1 MAAVVTSRWKPLR
14 AGIFNIW
21 EYDDQVFDFGDGRLV
36 IRGRNGSGKSNA
48 LSLLFPFLLDGVMS
62 AARMDPMGGAR
73 SMKSLLLGRDED
85 DTSGSNYRYES
96 GTGYVWM
103 EFTSTSRSAGPD
115 SEDRFM
121 TIGIGAAATQQ
132 REASPWFFV
141 TTRRVGHD
149 FELHHADVPKG
160 QRQLTESVGPDSV
173 FDTADDFRNAV
184 DRALFGLGGG
194 RYKTLVDLLLTLRR
208 PHLAAKLDTEH
219 LSGTLSAGLAEL
231 DPTLIDDVAHSFDD
245 LDAMHVQLEGLTTAS
260 HAVERFLPIYRD
272 HLLGIARQRAE
283 HLTGAHAE
291 YAHLDRELATART
304 ERTGTESELV
314 RHTAAVEAARAARRR
329 FDTLIDTIKDSPAYQ
344 SAVALAEVDQQ
355 ARLAAQRA
363 AEAQQLADQLDSHT
377 AELDSAA
384 MFARSAVSGVESE
397 LHTLITDW
405 IAHARSVGVESA
417 QLAARFDDDLATR
430 LITERDA
437 DVTEIEQ
444 AAQSSEVAG
453 RNAEAAERRRDR
465 AEAELAEA
473 AEQLDAALT
482 AFAVEAEALDHL
494 RAMWAFG
501 ADQVIE
507 RVAVVTG
514 STFQSVGTAWA
525 DGDPDFQTSIRLS
538 SFFEHVALG
547 LATAQVAA
555 KALQTESHR
564 VVNALEHERQHV
576 SEEPNP
582 GPPPNRTRPGAVD
595 PERPGAPLYV
605 CVDFVDTVNDHDRAG
620 LEAALDA
627 AGLLDARVVTA
638 GVEADNE
645 LDAVL
650 IPVGGRVSSPTLADL
665 LVPVPTAG
673 LDAER
678 INEVL
683 RAIPL
688 ADGLVML
695 GRDGRWRLGPLAG
708 RFAQSSAQF
717 IGHAARERRR
727 LARLDE
733 IDRQLAEAQAAA
745 DRADADVASLAEIA
759 DQLAEARTTEPSDS
773 ELRAAQR
780 GMDVA
785 DSAAHDRRQRFEHAT
800 AEADELAEQAQLLSV
815 RVHRRAA
822 AVELPLSLSELGAVR
837 NVLSECRQQQHTI
850 RLQQRHLTKADA
862 AAGSA
867 ERAHA
872 SAAATSGQQRRAAL
886 TAIADAETAAQR
898 YQLLQALQGADAQSA
913 IEDLAE
919 AGEGRTASELAEQN
933 SLEQQAGAKSLIA
946 TLDERR
952 KQLETRLVAS
962 TSNVGL
968 AIDAFAVI
976 RSSEVVSV
984 IAVDGIDDGATA
996 RDAARRLLAGTSAV
1010 DPDATNRMEHAY
1022 RTILLDGLRSG
1033 HDPSMPKLEGFD
1045 VVRVGTVDGEVPIG
1059 ILASQLRSDR
1069 ERLDQL
1075 LSDREREIFE
1085 NYLLTGI
1092 GDALRKLLLDA
1103 DHFEQTINTEMAK
1116 VPTESKLTVELKWEL
1131 DTDDRLVRQAVDT
1144 LRFDPN
1150 MVSPERRDQLRAFF
1164 TGRIADLRAAD
1175 PGRGFVEILT
1185 EALDY
1190 RTWHRFTMFVRFA
1203 DGGRRR
1209 VTRALYRQLSG
1220 GEAAT
1225 VLHLPLFAAAA
1236 AHYASGTVA
1245 GPRIIALDEAFAGI
1259 DDQMRGRLMGLLVQ
1273 LDLDVILTSHEFWGF
1288 YDQVPNLVLYDLTR
1302 KPPTPGVFAQRL
1314 AWSSDVR

>member
-1 MAAVVTSRWKPLR
+1 MATDVTSRWKPLR

-85 DTSGSNYRYES
+85 ETSGSSYRYES

-115 SEDRFM
+115 SEVRFM
-121 TIGIGAAATQQ
+121 TIGVGAAATQQ

-160 QRQLTESVGPDSV
+160 QRQLTESIGPESV
-173 FDTADDFRNAV
+173 FDTAEDYRNAV

-260 HAVERFLPIYRD
+260 NAVERFLPIYRD
-272 HLLGIARQRAE
+272 HLLGVARQRSE
-283 HLTGAHAE
+283 HLTDAHAE
-291 YAHLDRELATART
+291 HARLERDLAKALAD
-304 ERTGTESELV
+304 RTGTEAELV
-314 RHTAAVEAARAARRR
+314 RHTAAVEFARAERRR
-329 FDTLIDTIKDSPAYQ
+329 FDTVIDTIKDSPAYQ
-344 SAVALAEVDQQ
+344 SAVALAEVDKQ
-355 ARLAAQRA
+355 ARLAAQHA
-363 AEAQQLADQLDSHT
+363 AQARQLADQLDSQT
-377 AELDSAA
+377 ADLESAA
-384 MFARSAVSGVESE
+384 IIARSAVAEIESE

-405 IAHARSVGVESA
+405 IAHARSAGVESA
-417 QLAARFDDDLATR
+417 QLDARFDNDLATR
-430 LITERDA
+430 LVTERNA
-437 DVTEIEQ
+437 DVTEIEH
-444 AAQSSEVAG
+444 AARSSEEAG
-453 RNAEAAERRRDR
+453 RIAEAAEARRGQ
-465 AEAELAEA
+465 AECELAEA
-473 AEQLDAALT
+473 GQQLDAALT
-482 AFAVEAEALDHL
+482 ALAAEAEALDHL
-494 RAMWAFG
+494 RAMWAVD
-501 ADQVIE
+501 ADHVVE

-514 STFQSVGTAWA
+514 STFRPVGAAWA
-525 DGDPDFQTSIRLS
+525 DGDPNFQTSIRLS

-547 LATAQVAA
+547 LAAAQLAA
-555 KALQTESHR
+555 EALQTESHR
-564 VVNALEHERQHV
+564 VVDALADERQRV

-595 PERPGAPLYV
+595 AERPGAPLYV
-605 CVDFVDTVNDHDRAG
+605 CVDFVDTINDQDRAG

-627 AGLLDARVVTA
+627 AGLLDARVVPA
-638 GVEADNE
+638 SVSAADG

-650 IPVGGRVSSPTLADL
+650 LPVDRPVASPTLADL
-665 LVPVPTAG
+665 LIPVPTAD
-673 LDAER
+673 LDAKR
-678 INEVL
+678 ISEVL

-688 ADGLVML
+688 ADDIVML
-695 GRDGRWRLGPLAG
+695 GHDGRWRLGPLVG
-708 RFAQSSAQF
+708 RFAQPSAQF

-733 IDRQLAEAQAAA
+733 IDRQLDEARAAA
-745 DRADADVASLAEIA
+745 ERADTDVTSLAEIA
-759 DQLAEARTTEPSDS
+759 GQLGVVRRDEPPDSDMHTAR
-773 ELRAAQR
+773 RNV
-780 GMDVA
+780 DVA
-785 DSAAHDRRQRFEHAT
+785 DGAVHDRRQRFEQAGI
-800 AEADELAEQAQLLSV
+800 EAAELADRAQMLSV
-815 RVHRRAA
+815 EVHRRAA
-822 AVELPLSLSELGAVR
+822 AVKLPVSLNELGAFR
-837 NVLSECRQQQHTI
+837 SVLSECRQQQDTI
-850 RLQQRHLTKADA
+850 GLQQRHLTKSSA
-862 AAGSA
+862 AADSA
-867 ERAHA
+867 ELSRT
-872 SAAATSGQQRRAAL
+872 SAAATSGQQRNAAA
-886 TAIADAETAAQR
+886 TATGDAETAAQR
-898 YQLLQALQGADAQSA
+898 YQLLQAQHGADAQSA
-913 IEDLAE
+913 IDDLAE
-919 AGEGRTASELAEQN
+919 AGEGRTASEQAEQR
-933 SLEQQAGAKSLIA
+933 SLEQQAEAKSLIA

-952 KQLETRLVAS
+952 KQLETRLVTS
-962 TSNVGL
+962 TSHVDL
-968 AIDAFAVI
+968 ATGAFGVI

-984 IAVDGIDDGATA
+984 IAVDGIDVGMTA
-996 RDAARRLLAGTSAV
+996 RDAARRLLAGTTAV
-1010 DPDATNRMEHAY
+1010 GPDATNDMEKAY

-1144 LRFDPN
+1144 LRFDPT

-1236 AHYASGTVA
+1236 AHYASGALA